1 MKKQRGFLVIE
12 KYPGIYYVEGDVLPV
27 QIVVTSRLAKEESL
41 WLRNLTNK
49 LKSRKDAEEL
59 VREYEKHYK
68 NVLYESLMDII
79 VEANEEKFEEVKEM
93 CEALR
98 RLMKDELEA
107 ERMEGEEIGEKI
119 GKEKGERQMLLGMN
133 RLILKLSELGRM
145 DDMVKAA
152 KDKEYQEKLFR
163 EFGL

>member
-1 MKKQRGFLVIE
+1 
-12 KYPGIYYVEGDVLPV
+12 
-27 QIVVTSRLAKEESL
+27 
-41 WLRNLTNK
+41 
-49 LKSRKDAEEL
+49 
-59 VREYEKHYK
+59 
-68 NVLYESLMDII
+68 
-79 VEANEEKFEEVKEM
+79 
-93 CEALR
+93 
-98 RLMKDELEA
+98 MKDELEA

>member
-1 MKKQRGFLVIE
+1 MSILVGNSCF
-12 KYPGIYYVEGDVLPV
+12 YPKTG
-27 QIVVTSRLAKEESL
+27 
-41 WLRNLTNK
+41 N
-49 LKSRKDAEEL
+49 
-59 VREYEKHYK
+59 
-68 NVLYESLMDII
+68 I
-79 VEANEEKFEEVKEM
+79 VEANTEKFEEVKEM

-107 ERMEGEEIGEKI
+107 ERMEGEEIGKEIGEK
-119 GKEKGERQMLLGMN
+119 QMLSGMN

-152 KDKEYQEKLFR
+152 KDKEYQEKLFK

>member
-1 MKKQRGFLVIE
+1 M
-12 KYPGIYYVEGDVLPV
+12 EGDVLPV